1 MDTKKVVIGFLILAL
16 GVIVL
21 IKNLGFFYWPLYSV
35 FISWQMLLIAIGL
48 ILLFDKSKKNKTG
61 GAILIALGITFLIPR
76 LFSVSLGHIFIP
88 SLLIAGGIFFI
99 IRSSRRRD
107 QSGETDRYDNFNET
121 PYLESSIESQEYLK
135 REFAFSSS
143 KERWS
148 YGEIKSMEIEAIFSG
163 VEIDM
168 LDVRLSQDVDRVR
181 IKVSSIF
188 SGVTIYVPEDWNLII
203 QQSSVF
209 GSFVDKRAPHALPL
223 EGKLVIMELDAVF
236 GGGEIR

>member
-1 MDTKKVVIGFLILAL
+1 MDTKKVVIGILILTL
-16 GVIVL
+16 GVIIL
-21 IKNLGFFYWPLYSV
+21 MKNLGILYWPFYSA

-48 ILLFDKSKKNKTG
+48 ILLFDKRKNNKTG
-61 GAILIALGITFLIPR
+61 GAVLIILGIFFLIPR
-76 LFSVSLGHIFIP
+76 LFSVSLGHILIP

-107 QSGETDRYDNFNET
+107 QSGKADHYDNFNET
-121 PYLESSIESQEYLK
+121 PYQESSIGAQEYLK
-135 REFAFSSS
+135 REFVFSSS

-148 YGEIKSMEIEAIFSG
+148 YGEIKSMEIEAVFSG

-168 LDVRLSQDVDRVR
+168 LDVHLSPDVDRVR

-209 GSFVDKRAPHALPL
+209 GSFVDKRVPHVLPL